1 MVAPLALHER
11 GGLVPTSID
20 RGLRR
25 CASLKIPDLQGQV
38 FPKKTSKRCT
48 TCSGVYVPNGT
59 FIHLLPTSH
68 FPCLP
73 LFPFSQ
79 DQFYPQPLHFF
90 TRSFIMIL
98 YTFCLTNIRSRIR
111 SKVLK
116 DHIPSPRAEDLSISS
131 QSPRTSSGL
140 FYSQYHTY

>member
-1 MVAPLALHER
+1 MDPRQGRRIIDWEAREAEWKTHRLDR
-11 GGLVPTSID
+11 SI
-20 RGLRR
+20 
-25 CASLKIPDLQGQV
+25 IHQEIV
-38 FPKKTSKRCT
+38 RCT

-79 DQFYPQPLHFF
+79 DQFYPKPLHFF